1 MKDKLNRFMEG
12 RYGADEL
19 SKVMMFAAVAVM
31 VINLFLRLEILN
43 IVVVAL
49 IVLIY
54 LRMFSRNIQK
64 RYEESCKYYALKQK
78 VLGFFGKQK
87 RTAADL
93 KTNHIYK
100 CPSCGQK
107 IRIPRGRGKIIITC
121 PKCRHEFE
129 KKS

>member
-1 MKDKLNRFMEG
+1 MAG

-19 SKVMMFAAVAVM
+19 SKVMMFIAVALM
-31 VINLFLRLEILN
+31 LINLFARLEILN
-43 IVVVAL
+43 IVVIVF

-54 LRMFSRNIQK
+54 LRMFSKNIQK
-64 RYEESCKYYALKQK
+64 RYEENCRYYALKQK

-87 RTAADL
+87 RTAQDL

>member
-1 MKDKLNRFMEG
+1 MKEKFNRFMAG

-19 SKVMMFAAVAVM
+19 SKVMMFIAVALM
-31 VINLFLRLEILN
+31 LINLFARLEILN
-43 IVVVAL
+43 IVVIVF

-54 LRMFSRNIQK
+54 LRMFSKNIQK
-64 RYEESCKYYALKQK
+64 RYEENCRYYTLKQK

-87 RTAADL
+87 RTAQDL

>member
-1 MKDKLNRFMEG
+1 MKERINQFMAG

-19 SKVMMFAAVAVM
+19 AKVMMGAAVAVM
-31 VINLFLRLEILN
+31 VLNLFLRLEILN

-54 LRMFSRNIQK
+54 LRMFSKNIRK
-64 RYEESCKYYALKQK
+64 RYEENCKYYAMKEKMLAF
-78 VLGFFGKQK
+78 LGKKK
-87 RTAADL
+87 RTAQDL

-107 IRIPRGRGKIIITC
+107 IRIPRGRGKIIVTC